1 MEYCHNVLKMHFDS
15 IPFFISQH
23 DEKRNYIYSAYLGLL
38 VPVMGKSRKVV
49 IKIMETTDVH
59 GNFFGYN
66 FKENHP
72 LEGGFPQVS
81 AYVNSQRDSLG
92 KENCILIDAGD
103 IYKDNHVYTIQTS
116 LIPTVHILQVK

>member
-1 MEYCHNVLKMHFDS
+1 MIKKRIIS
-15 IPFFISQH
+15 ILLI
-23 DEKRNYIYSAYLGLL
+23 LGLL

-103 IYKDNHVYTIQTS
+103 ILQGQPCVYYLNSAT
-116 LIPTVHILQVK
+116 L

>member
-1 MEYCHNVLKMHFDS
+1 MCLKCTPAVFHFLFLNMMKKRIIS
-15 IPFFISQH
+15 ILLI
-23 DEKRNYIYSAYLGLL
+23 LGLL

-92 KENCILIDAGD
+92 KENCILIDAV
-103 IYKDNHVYTIQTS
+103 IFYKDSHVCIIQTS
-116 LIPTVHILQVK
+116 SIPTVHTLQVKR